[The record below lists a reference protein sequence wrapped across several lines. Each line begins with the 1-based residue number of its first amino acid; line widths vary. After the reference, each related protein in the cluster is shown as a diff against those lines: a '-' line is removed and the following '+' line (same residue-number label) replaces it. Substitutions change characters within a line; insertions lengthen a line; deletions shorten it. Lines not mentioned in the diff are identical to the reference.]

1 MMKLI
6 SCSSWV
12 EVNIQIQMNDQ
23 GFTTRVLHT
32 RYLKNDPHGS
42 LHMPVYDSVAFEF
55 DRAEDMELTFLGRK
69 QDHVYSRIS
78 NPTVEN
84 LEQIILG
91 ITGALTVTA
100 LSSGMAAISNLL
112 LTLTE
117 TGSNIITS
125 KHLFG
130 NTYSLFEYT
139 LKPFGL
145 EIRYADL
152 TDADAVDK
160 LIDNKTRAIFLETIT
175 NPQLEVVE
183 MKVLSE
189 IAKKKN
195 IPLIA
200 DTTIT
205 PPYLFDSKKHG
216 VDIEVISSTKYI
228 SGGATSIGGLI
239 IDNGTFDW
247 SQSNKFKDEAIKY
260 GPFALSVK
268 LKREVFRNL
277 GACLSPHNAYLQ
289 SLGLETLPLRVD
301 KSCSNTLAIARHLQG
316 LSQVQSVNYPGLTDS
331 KFYEI
336 SKKQF
341 GEKPGA
347 ILTFDLDSK
356 KQCFIFMNNL
366 KIIRRATNLNDNK
379 TLIIHPASTIFCE
392 YSPETKQQMGVRETM
407 LRLAVGIEDK
417 IDLINDINNTME
429 IINN

>member
-1 MMKLI
+1 
-6 SCSSWV
+6 
-12 EVNIQIQMNDQ
+12 MNNL

-32 RYLKNDPHGS
+32 HFLKDDPHGA
-42 LHMPVYDSVAFEF
+42 LHMPVYDSAAFEF
-55 DRAEDMELTFLGRK
+55 DRAENMEKTFQGRRS
-69 QDHVYSRIS
+69 DHVYSRIS

-91 ITGALTVTA
+91 MTGALTVTA

-130 NTYSLFEYT
+130 NTYSLFENT

-145 EIRYADL
+145 VIKYADL
-152 TDADAVDK
+152 TNANAVEK
-160 LIDNKTRAIFLETIT
+160 LIDDNTSAIFMETIT
-175 NPQLEVVE
+175 NPQLEVAGI
-183 MKVLSE
+183 KVLSE
-189 IAKKKN
+189 VARRKK

-216 VDIEVISSTKYI
+216 VDIEVISCTKYI

-239 IDNGTFDW
+239 IDNGTCDW
-247 SQSNKFKDEAIKY
+247 SQSGKFKDEAIKY
-260 GPFALSVK
+260 GPFTLSVK

-289 SLGLETLPLRVD
+289 CLGLETLTLRAD
-301 KSCSNTLAIARHLQG
+301 KSCSNTHAIARHLDG
-316 LSQVQSVNYPGLTDS
+316 LSQVQSVNYPGLEES

-336 SKKQF
+336 SRKQF
-341 GEKPGA
+341 GKNPGA
-347 ILTFDLDSK
+347 ILTFDLVSK
-356 KQCFIFMNNL
+356 KQCFSFMNNL

-379 TLIIHPASTIFCE
+379 TLILHPSSTIFCE
-392 YSPETKQQMGVRETM
+392 YTPEIKQEMGVRETM
-407 LRLAVGIEDK
+407 LRLSVGIEDQK
-417 IDLINDINNTME
+417 DLINDINNAIE
-429 IINN
+429 ITGNH

>member
-1 MMKLI
+1 MI
-6 SCSSWV
+6 SSSSWV
-12 EVNIQIQMNDQ
+12 EVNSQIEMKDI

-32 RYLKNDPHGS
+32 RYLKDDPHGS
-42 LHMPVYDSVAFEF
+42 LHMPVYDSASFEF
-55 DRAEDMELTFLGRK
+55 DRAENMELTFQGRK
-69 QDHVYSRIS
+69 SDHVYSRIS

-84 LEQIILG
+84 FEQIILG

-100 LSSGMAAISNLL
+100 LSSGMAAISNLFF
-112 LTLTE
+112 TLME

-125 KHLFG
+125 RHLFG
-130 NTYSLFEYT
+130 NTYSLFEHT

-145 EIRYADL
+145 VIRYADL
-152 TDADAVDK
+152 TSANAVEK
-160 LIDNKTRAIFLETIT
+160 LIDNNTSAIFLETIT
-175 NPQLEVVE
+175 NPQLEVADI
-183 MKVLSE
+183 KVLSE
-189 IAKKKN
+189 IARRKN

-228 SGGATSIGGLI
+228 SGGATSMGGLI
-239 IDNGTFDW
+239 IDNGTYDW
-247 SQSNKFKDEAIKY
+247 SQSSKFKDDAIKY
-260 GPFALSVK
+260 GPFTLSVK

-289 SLGLETLPLRVD
+289 SLGLETLPLRAD

-316 LSQVQSVNYPGLTDS
+316 LSQVQSVNYPGLAES

-341 GEKPGA
+341 GTKPGA
-347 ILTFDLDSK
+347 ILTFDLGSK
-356 KQCFIFMNNL
+356 TQCFSFMNNL

-379 TLIIHPASTIFCE
+379 TLILHPSSTIFCE
-392 YSPETKQQMGVRETM
+392 YTPETKQQMGVRETM

-417 IDLINDINNTME
+417 NDLINDINSAIE
-429 IINN
+429 IISN